1 MLRLH
6 SKINYLQELMIVKAF
21 QNSIEISKALE
32 FIMKCKNMHSKYV
45 KQAEDFMKEKGEI
58 LE

>member
-1 MLRLH
+1 
-6 SKINYLQELMIVKAF
+6 MIVKAF

-32 FIMKCKNMHSKYV
+32 FIMKCKSMHSNYV
-45 KQAEDFMKEKGEI
+45 QKAEDFTREKGEI